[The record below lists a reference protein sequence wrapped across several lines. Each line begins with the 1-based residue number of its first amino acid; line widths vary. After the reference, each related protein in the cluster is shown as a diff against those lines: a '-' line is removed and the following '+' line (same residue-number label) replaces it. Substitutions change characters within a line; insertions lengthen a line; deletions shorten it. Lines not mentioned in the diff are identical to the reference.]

1 MKRVL
6 PFLKNKFIITSLVFV
21 SYILFIDS
29 HDIFFIS
36 NQKNKLNE
44 LETRNRKMKK
54 QLSGTSNILTKIKNL
69 DYLEAYA
76 REKKFF
82 KKADEEIFVITYK

>member
-1 MKRVL
+1 
-6 PFLKNKFIITSLVFV
+6 
-21 SYILFIDS
+21 
-29 HDIFFIS
+29 
-36 NQKNKLNE
+36 
-44 LETRNRKMKK
+44 MKK
-54 QLSGTSNILTKIKNL
+54 QLSDTRNVLENIKNL

>member
-6 PFLKNKFIITSLVFV
+6 PFLQNKFIITSLVFV